1 MEYDFFEG
9 ETMDYKFLDSS
20 AAITFSEPA
29 GNGEGVMLVDYCFI
43 PNSDNVKK
51 LVAVQAGFVRDGILP
66 VKIVKYED
74 DETDIFDE
82 YSLTGEYDC
91 ESEKLILGFGGY
103 FDGNA
108 YTTKVAEK
116 DDDLELN
123 EFGCLDLD

>member
-1 MEYDFFEG
+1 ML
-9 ETMDYKFLDSS
+9 ETNSLFHGCIVDSS
-20 AAITFSEPA
+20 FLR
-29 GNGEGVMLVDYCFI
+29 VMLVDYCFI

-66 VKIVKYED
+66 VKIVKYEE

-82 YSLTGEYDC
+82 YSFNGEYDC
-91 ESEKLILGFGGY
+91 KSEKLILGFGGY

-108 YTTKVAEK
+108 YTSKAEK
-116 DDDLELN
+116 DDDLALN